1 MVLQIAT
8 LITAITIALV
18 AAYFSIAGLVA
29 IFSGAAMSVII
40 MASALELGKLISAI
54 WLHLEWKRVTIAI
67 KVYLSSAVVVL
78 MLITSIG
85 IFGYLSKAH
94 LEQTSATDS
103 LSIQVAQLDKQLGS
117 EQKRLDS
124 IDTQLGALDAALDK
138 YIELGYVTKGLEE
151 REKQAVQRDELNS
164 LREGFAT
171 KIEKLNDEMFV
182 YTLEEAK
189 FEAELGPI
197 KYIAEMLYG
206 DEAESQYGSAV
217 RLMIF
222 MLIFVFDPLAIIL
235 LIISAH
241 RFKTKEEAPSIVTSD
256 QIYNLSD

>member
-29 IFSGAAMSVII
+29 IFSGATVAVII

-67 KVYLSSAVVVL
+67 RIYLAAAVVVL

-94 LEQTSATDS
+94 LEQTSSTDTLTIKIS
-103 LSIQVAQLDKQLGS
+103 QVDKQRGA

-124 IDTQLGALDAALDK
+124 IDNQLGALDAALDK

-151 REKQAVQRDELNS
+151 REKQAEERSKLNG
-164 LREGFAT
+164 LREGFET
-171 KIEKLNDEMFV
+171 TIEKLNEKMFE
-182 YTLEEAK
+182 YSLTEAK
-189 FEAELGPI
+189 FAAELGPI

-206 DEAESQYGSAV
+206 DEAKSQYGSAV

-241 RFKTKEEAPSIVTSD
+241 RFKKKEEAPSIVTSD
-256 QIYNLSD
+256 QIYNLE